1 LKCKTC
7 YFYHDEK
14 CILHKQTIMP
24 IFCSTYI
31 KKIYGIDST
40 EKYIDIVYG
49 RKQNLR
55 VFAISI
61 ISLLISL
68 SVLILKIIDT

>member
-1 LKCKTC
+1 
-7 YFYHDEK
+7 
-14 CILHKQTIMP
+14 MP